1 MALVEDVFSLSPK
14 AVSSALASL
23 WRPIQGGVSAPL
35 GFQAAGITAGLK
47 DSGKPDLALLL
58 APEGAVCAGTFTTSL
73 VRAACVDLC
82 VDHLQACG
90 GKARAVLIN
99 SGQANACTGERGW
112 LDSLRASQALADR
125 LGFAVEQ
132 VLICSTGVI
141 GVPIPIDTLLA
152 GLNPLV
158 EALNDEGGA
167 EAASAILTTDLV
179 EKQVALEAELGGRLV
194 RIGGMAKGSGM
205 IHPDMATMLG
215 YLSCDVGVPV
225 DVWQAMLKRVVDRSF
240 NAITVDGDTST
251 NDSCLA
257 FAAGEPLEREHLQA
271 LEVGLLVAAQQL
283 AKAIARDGEGATCL
297 LEVHVEGVVGD
308 VEARR
313 IARTVCGSSLV
324 KTAVHGRDP
333 NWGRIVAAA
342 GRAGV
347 PFDPAAVAL
356 WLGPHQLMEFGEPL
370 PFDRLAASRYI
381 QERVD
386 GSYLSD
392 DTVRIRLVVGNGSG
406 DGMAW
411 GCDLSDQYVR
421 INADYTT

>member
-1 MALVEDVFSLSPK
+1 MYFSLSPK
-14 AVSSALASL
+14 VVSSALASL
-23 WRPIQGGVSAPL
+23 WRPISGGLTAPL

-47 DSGKPDLALLL
+47 ESGKPDLALLL

-82 VDHLQACG
+82 ADRLKATDG
-90 GKARAVLIN
+90 IARAVLTN
-99 SGQANACTGERGW
+99 SGQANACTGDRGMQ
-112 LDSLRASQALADR
+112 DSLQATQRLAEQ
-125 LGFAVEQ
+125 LGLPVEQ

-141 GVPIPIDTLLA
+141 GVPIPMDTLLA

-158 EALNDEGGA
+158 EALDDQGGTQ
-167 EAASAILTTDLV
+167 AAKAILTTDLV
-179 EKQVALEAELGGRLV
+179 EKQVAVEAELGGRCV

-215 YLSCDVGVPV
+215 YLSCDVGISV
-225 DVWQAMLKRVVDRSF
+225 DVWQAMVKRVVERSF

-251 NDSCLA
+251 NDSFLA
-257 FAAGEPLEREHLQA
+257 FAAGEHLKHEHLDA
-271 LEVGLLVAAQQL
+271 LEAGLSAAAQHL

-297 LEVHVEGVVGD
+297 LEVQVEGAMND
-308 VEARR
+308 DEARR
-313 IARTVCGSSLV
+313 IARAVCGSSLV
-324 KTAVHGRDP
+324 KTAVNGRDP

-347 PFDPAAVAL
+347 AFDPAALAL

-370 PFDRLAASRYI
+370 PFDRLAASRYM

-386 GSYLSD
+386 GAYLSD
-392 DTVRIRLVVGNGSG
+392 DTVSIRLVVGAGSG
-406 DGMAW
+406 IGIAW
-411 GCDLSDQYVR
+411 GCDLSAQYVR

>member
-1 MALVEDVFSLSPK
+1 
-14 AVSSALASL
+14 
-23 WRPIQGGVSAPL
+23 
-35 GFQAAGITAGLK
+35 
-47 DSGKPDLALLL
+47 
-58 APEGAVCAGTFTTSL
+58 
-73 VRAACVDLC
+73 
-82 VDHLQACG
+82 
-90 GKARAVLIN
+90 
-99 SGQANACTGERGW
+99 
-112 LDSLRASQALADR
+112 
-125 LGFAVEQ
+125 
-132 VLICSTGVI
+132 
-141 GVPIPIDTLLA
+141 LA

-167 EAASAILTTDLV
+167 QAAKAILTTDLV
-179 EKQVALEAELGGRLV
+179 EKQVAVEAELGGRCV

-215 YLSCDVGVPV
+215 FLSCDVGISV
-225 DVWQAMLKRVVDRSF
+225 DVWQAMVKRVVDRSF

-251 NDSCLA
+251 NDSLLA
-257 FAAGEPLEREHLQA
+257 FAAGEPLELEHLDA
-271 LEVGLLVAAQQL
+271 LEAGLTAVAQHL

-297 LEVHVEGVVGD
+297 LEVQVDGAHSD
-308 VEARR
+308 ADARR

-347 PFDPAAVAL
+347 AFDPAAVAL

-370 PFDRLAASRYI
+370 PFDRLAASRYM

-386 GSYLSD
+386 GAYLSD
-392 DTVRIRLVVGNGSG
+392 DTARIRLLVGAGIG
-406 DGMAW
+406 AGIAW